1 MRQILLFSL
10 GSLLLGAAVIWLMQ
24 QDQGYILI
32 SLGTISVE
40 MGFWLGALL
49 FFASSCFLIWLL
61 LFFRWLL
68 GAGGVRQW
76 WISRRTEK
84 QTSRAAKGL
93 LDYLSGDWSLAAR
106 GLTQSIKDPAISRVS
121 LLFAAKAAANHDQL
135 EQAQQLLKH
144 FSSKFP
150 EYKDYANLLL
160 AEALIQA
167 SQVERAYEVLTT
179 VKTENKLQL
188 RLLSEVYC
196 LRSDW
201 DALNI
206 LVPRLKRKSVVD
218 KKALKSLQ
226 ISCYCGLL
234 TNLDKNLPTAI
245 KAKKLDAI
253 WSDIPRA
260 FRQIPEIVAVYIDGL
275 AAVDA
280 PEKALNLLTKAL
292 KSNWHQCLVEAYGR
306 LDIKDSTKQLALG
319 EQWLVKYPQDPILL
333 LALGRICRRMGFLGK
348 AKDYMK
354 STIDIAPSAQAYY
367 ELATV
372 LDLLGDTK
380 NSSEIYRQ
388 GLGFATQSKMSKI

>member
-1 MRQILLFSL
+1 MRQVLLVSL
-10 GSLLLGAAVIWLMQ
+10 GSLLLGAAAIWLMQ

-40 MGFWLGALL
+40 MSFWLGALL

-76 WISRRTEK
+76 WVSRRTEK

-106 GLTQSIKDPAISRVS
+106 ELTQSIKDPALSRVS

-160 AEALIQA
+160 SEALIQA

-234 TNLDKNLPTAI
+234 ANLDKNLPTAI

-380 NSSEIYRQ
+380 NSSDIYRQ

>member
-1 MRQILLFSL
+1 MRQVLLFSL

-76 WISRRTEK
+76 WVSRRTEK

-106 GLTQSIKDPAISRVS
+106 ELTQSIKDPALSRVS

-160 AEALIQA
+160 SEALIQA

-234 TNLDKNLPTAI
+234 ANLDKNLPTAI

-260 FRQIPEIVAVYIDGL
+260 FRQIPEIVALYIDGL

-280 PEKALNLLTKAL
+280 PEKALNFLTKAL

-333 LALGRICRRMGFLGK
+333 LTLGRICRRMGFLGK

-354 STIDIAPSAQAYY
+354 STIYIAPSAQAYY

-380 NSSEIYRQ
+380 NSSDIYRQ

>member
-1 MRQILLFSL
+1 MRQVLLVSL
-10 GSLLLGAAVIWLMQ
+10 GSLLLGAAAIWLMQ

-40 MGFWLGALL
+40 MSFWLGALL

-76 WISRRTEK
+76 WVSRRTEK

-106 GLTQSIKDPAISRVS
+106 ELTQSIKDPALSRVS

-160 AEALIQA
+160 SEALIQA

-188 RLLSEVYC
+188 RLLSEAYC

-234 TNLDKNLPTAI
+234 ANLDKNLPTAI

-380 NSSEIYRQ
+380 NSSDIYRQ